1 MVKEKFGLKKSQ
13 NIMKM
18 IVNGLKT
25 SYVLLNIVFPIVMF
39 YDFSLAGN
47 FLSSRVPLAKI
58 DIATNG
64 NLY

>member
-1 MVKEKFGLKKSQ
+1 MKKGKIGLKKSQ

-25 SYVLLNIVFPIVMF
+25 PYILLNIVFPIVMF
-39 YDFSLAGN
+39 YGFSLAGN

>member
-1 MVKEKFGLKKSQ
+1 MVKEKFGLKMSQ

-25 SYVLLNIVFPIVMF
+25 PYVLLNIVFPIVMF

>member
-1 MVKEKFGLKKSQ
+1 MKKGKIGLKKSQ

-18 IVNGLKT
+18 IVNSLKT
-25 SYVLLNIVFPIVMF
+25 PYILLNIVFPIVMF
-39 YDFSLAGN
+39 YGFSLAGN

-58 DIATNG
+58 DIVTNG